1 MGIRPYEMFQGEGDE
16 IVFLQKEEIPVMEKY
31 CKLPNDDNFRV
42 QGYVDA
48 LINKSNDNNTSNGND
63 P

>member
-1 MGIRPYEMFQGEGDE
+1 MF
-16 IVFLQKEEIPVMEKY
+16 LKKEEILVMEKY
-31 CKLPNDDNFRV
+31 RKLPNDDKFRV